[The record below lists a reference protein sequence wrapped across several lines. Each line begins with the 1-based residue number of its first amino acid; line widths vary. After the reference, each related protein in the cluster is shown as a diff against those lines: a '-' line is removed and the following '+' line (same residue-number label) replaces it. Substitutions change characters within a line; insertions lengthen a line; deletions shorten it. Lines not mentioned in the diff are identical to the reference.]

1 MYIWATQIERPIVK
15 VPVGGLEVGEPAAA
29 LQSRELQLKPTGANY
44 NLPGPDQRTRHH
56 ILSSLRVSV

>member
-44 NLPGPDQRTRHH
+44 NLPGPD
-56 ILSSLRVSV
+56 